1 MSKPVVRRTYGKAP
15 PRKSS
20 SSSSLFDDHPSS
32 PPPLVSNFRSSS
44 PPSSSRLDTPT
55 PSSPPTPVK
64 RPLSNSESSP
74 LFFSADEED
83 EENEDPSLTPSLDEK
98 VSKHVEINSKRMIK
112 PLSSKKVVQSSLKGF
127 FVPQPQTKKTKA
139 LQPSTIFPIA
149 SSSSSKQS
157 VGSPNS
163 ILGIKPPRS
172 NSCASKPKTRP
183 LTQLHLTHLPL
194 LHTCQGCEMSFMRGG
209 EDESVHN
216 AHHTRVLRG
225 ITWDG
230 LGKGKGKSR
239 DDKGWKVV
247 KNDIPFGEKEKG
259 KGRVVMVDGSYG
271 GSKLDEILSTVDRVL
286 SSPPL
291 PQAILERCKIFLF
304 VTSSPP
310 PTNSTKRQ
318 KLDNSISKKVVQR
331 ERVVG
336 VVVAQGIKWAMRVLK
351 DGEQLQGEGAE
362 KEQKVVVES
371 GGFGSVTCD
380 PALLPT
386 PLGIHRLYISPSY
399 RSNNLS
405 YHLLNA
411 SCSNTVYGCT
421 FDPITGDVAFSQPT
435 QSGRAVMERWGKG
448 GIRVFVD
455 DESQL

>member
-15 PRKSS
+15 PRVSS
-20 SSSSLFDDHPSS
+20 SLSLFDDHPSS
-32 PPPLVSNFRSSS
+32 SPPLVSNFRSSS

-55 PSSPPTPVK
+55 PSSPPTPAK
-64 RPLSNSESSP
+64 RPLGIRESSP

-83 EENEDPSLTPSLDEK
+83 EENENPSLTPNLAEK
-98 VSKHVEINSKRMIK
+98 VSKHVEVNGRRTIK
-112 PLSSKKVVQSSLKGF
+112 SLPSKKVIQSSLKGF
-127 FVPQPQTKKTKA
+127 FVPRLQTKKTKA
-139 LQPSTIFPIA
+139 LQPATIVPIA

-157 VGSPNS
+157 AGSPSS

-172 NSCASKPKTRP
+172 NLSKPKS

-194 LHTCQGCEMSFMRGG
+194 LHTCQGCGMSFMRGG
-209 EDESVHN
+209 EDESVHV

-225 ITWDG
+225 IVWDG

-247 KNDIPFGEKEKG
+247 RDDISFGEKERGKG
-259 KGRVVMVDGSYG
+259 KVVMVDGSYG

-291 PQAILERCKIFLF
+291 PQAILERCKVFLF

-310 PTNSTKRQ
+310 PASSTKRQ
-318 KLDNSISKKVVQR
+318 KLDSSISIKVVQR

-351 DGEQLQGEGAE
+351 DGEQLQCEGAE
-362 KEQKVVVES
+362 KERKVVVES

-380 PALLPT
+380 PAPLPT

-421 FDPITGDVAFSQPT
+421 FDPTVGDVAFSQPT
-435 QSGRAVMERWGKG
+435 QSGRAVMERWGQG
-448 GIRVFVD
+448 GIRVFAD